1 MIYGVMLRNAEG
13 EGTDFFACVAENFNE
28 AQEICEESFMEGDD
42 FTIINAPE
50 YEPCSAIYLKTNED
64 EENGLHTIWRM
75 EAYDH
80 DADKGIV
87 IYIRELL

>member
-1 MIYGVMLRNAEG
+1 MRRYTIRCDGFPETILEG
-13 EGTDFFACVAENFNE
+13 
-28 AQEICEESFMEGDD
+28 SFSFSAFDAGLKWLSEKE
-42 FTIINAPE
+42 PE

-64 EENGLHTIWRM
+64 EENGPHTIWRM
-75 EAYDH
+75 EAYGH

>member
-1 MIYGVMLRNAEG
+1 MRHYSITCDGFQLSLLEG
-13 EGTDFFACVAENFNE
+13 GF
-28 AQEICEESFMEGDD
+28 SFSASDAGHKWLSEKE
-42 FTIINAPE
+42 PE
-50 YEPCSAIYLKTNED
+50 YEPCSAFYLKTNED